1 MILNT
6 TGENGMPKQS
16 AFLNNS
22 YEQVLEIR
30 AYDSMQ
36 LIFQSH
42 SSKNGLSNWP

>member
-16 AFLNNS
+16 AFLNNT

-30 AYDSMQ
+30 ANDAMQ
-36 LIFQSH
+36 LIYQLH
-42 SSKNGLSNWP
+42 SSRKYWTI